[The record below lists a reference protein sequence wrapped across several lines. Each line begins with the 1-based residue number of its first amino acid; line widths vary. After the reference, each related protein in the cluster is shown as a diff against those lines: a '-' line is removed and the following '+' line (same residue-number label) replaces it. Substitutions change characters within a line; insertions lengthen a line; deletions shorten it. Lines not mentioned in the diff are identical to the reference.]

1 MKQGL
6 ALGVE
11 LQQLINTYLTT
22 PGGKAIANANVPTC
36 AQMEAHRDTQ
46 QASSNE
52 TVIHSVQ
59 IEELVGGRGCEIAL
73 IEWVNCQRTTSGFS

>member
-11 LQQLINTYLTT
+11 LLQLINTYLTT

-36 AQMEAHRDTQ
+36 TQMEAHRDT
-46 QASSNE
+46 AS
-52 TVIHSVQ
+52 VI
-59 IEELVGGRGCEIAL
+59 
-73 IEWVNCQRTTSGFS
+73 QRDC